1 MKKHISKAY
10 YRLNNKLAIKKKREE
25 ETGDTLFYVNFLF
38 LEM

>member
-10 YRLNNKLAIKKKREE
+10 YRLNNKLAIKKREE